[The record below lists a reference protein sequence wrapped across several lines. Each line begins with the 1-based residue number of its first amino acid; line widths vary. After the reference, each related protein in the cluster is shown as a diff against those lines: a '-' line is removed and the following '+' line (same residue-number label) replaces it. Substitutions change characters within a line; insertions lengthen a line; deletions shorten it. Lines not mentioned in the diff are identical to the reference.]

1 MYKYLLAWRYLRS
14 RHIALVSIISVTL
27 GVATMI
33 VVNSVMSGFSTEMK
47 SLIHGISADVVVK
60 SGSLDGFPNPEGQ
73 MEKIRKVAGD
83 QIEAMTATVTVPA
96 MLTFEYKGQTITNPV
111 QLVGIDEATYGQVC
125 EFGNYLQHPENRNQ
139 LSFQLREDGYDTIDH
154 QSDPDRPSPER
165 TQMKPAGWGRRRTI
179 SRLNAEWDR
188 LEENRRQQKAARVAK
203 RSKTAPMPESNAQL
217 KVDALPLPD
226 ILTKKAPADDKPS
239 VTPEQSKASDGQVT
253 DLFANAK
260 NSSAGRTFDMAT
272 EQHTGAVLGFAMVS
286 RRDNDG
292 RDRFAII
299 PGHDVTLTYPTAG
312 KRPDGQSATFTVIDL
327 YESKM
332 SEYDARLV
340 FVPIGK
346 LQQLRGMID
355 PESGMSYATQIQLKV
370 RDGVDLD
377 SVRDQLRAV
386 FPTMIF
392 NVFTWR
398 DRQHA
403 LLSAVEI
410 EIAILNILLFLIIA
424 VAGFGILAIFLMIV
438 VEKTRDIGIL
448 KALGASRSGVMGIFV
463 GYGLSLGLVGS
474 GTGTLLGLWLTNHI
488 NEVADWLSKIKGEP
502 IFNPEIYYFYKIPTI
517 IDPFTISWIVAGAV
531 GIAVLSSV
539 LPALRAATLHP
550 VKALRYE

>member
-1 MYKYLLAWRYLRS
+1 
-14 RHIALVSIISVTL
+14 
-27 GVATMI
+27 
-33 VVNSVMSGFSTEMK
+33 
-47 SLIHGISADVVVK
+47 
-60 SGSLDGFPNPEGQ
+60 
-73 MEKIRKVAGD
+73 
-83 QIEAMTATVTVPA
+83 
-96 MLTFEYKGQTITNPV
+96 MLTFQYRGQTITNPV

-125 EFGNYLQHPENRNQ
+125 EFGNYLQHPENRKQ

-165 TQMKPAGWGRRRTI
+165 TQMKEAGWGRRRMLA
-179 SRLNAEWDR
+179 RLNAEWDR
-188 LEENRRQQKAARVAK
+188 LEENRRKQKAARLAK
-203 RSKTAPMPESNAQL
+203 RSKKAPMSEPNTPLE
-217 KVDALPLPD
+217 VDSLPLPD
-226 ILTKKAPADDKPS
+226 ILTGRASANDKPS
-239 VTPEQSKASDGQVT
+239 VTPEQAKVPEDRIA
-253 DLFANAK
+253 DLFAK
-260 NSSAGRTFDMAT
+260 TSGESPDKTFDMET
-272 EQHTGAVLGFAMVS
+272 EQHSGAVLGFAMVS
-286 RRDNDG
+286 GRDKDG
-292 RDRFAII
+292 RDRFAVI
-299 PGHDVTLTYPTAG
+299 PGHDITLTYPTAG
-312 KRPDGQSATFTVIDL
+312 KRPDGQSATFTVVDL

-332 SEYDARLV
+332 NEYDSKLV

-370 RDGVDLD
+370 RDGVNLD
-377 SVRDQLRAV
+377 SVRDKLRAV

-424 VAGFGILAIFLMIV
+424 VAGFGILAVFLMIV

-448 KALGASRSGVMGIFV
+448 KALGASRTGVMGIFI
-463 GYGLSLGLVGS
+463 GYGFSLGLVGS

-488 NEVADWLSKIKGEP
+488 NEVADWLSKLKGEP

-517 IDPFTISWIVAGAV
+517 IDPFTIGWIVAGAI